1 MLLTPLL
8 ERIESHRRIIQSE
21 RNTIGVHELRTR
33 IVLIDPVLRMV
44 GWAPEDPQTVLV
56 EYSTGSGRADY
67 ALLGEDEAPAALVEA
82 KGLGS
87 RLEEHTRQVVNY
99 ATETGIGYA
108 GITDGNQWMLY
119 DVFRP
124 VPMEDKRV
132 MDVTLTRDEPV
143 AAALGLLTGLT
154 LPKMGRRSTTGNAKS
169 PQEERTWEEQ
179 DRWAAIEALEEP
191 PTIGGAGAQVR
202 FPDQSTFG
210 ISSWQN
216 AVGVVAKWLVT
227 SGRLAEGRL
236 PLRVGDCLHGIHWE
250 PVHHDGARF
259 YRKYEF
265 TSPSGRRVYVHTHGT
280 LKTSVNYI
288 RNMLSSCGVA
298 AKDVW
303 VRVL

>member
-21 RNTIGVHELRTR
+21 CNTIGVHELRTR

-288 RNMLSSCGVA
+288 RNMLRSCGVA

>member
-21 RNTIGVHELRTR
+21 RDTIGAYELRTR

-67 ALLGEDEAPAALVEA
+67 ALLGEDGAPAALVEA
-82 KGLGS
+82 KPLGS

-143 AAALGLLTGLT
+143 DAALGLLTGLT
-154 LPKMGRRSTTGNAKS
+154 LPKMGRRSTTGNANS
-169 PQEERTWEEQ
+169 PQEERTWGE

-191 PTIGGAGAQVR
+191 PTIEGAGAQVR
-202 FPDQSTFG
+202 FPDQRTLD
-210 ISSWQN
+210 IKSWQD
-216 AVGVVAKWLVT
+216 AVGKVAEWLVT

-250 PVHHDGARF
+250 PIHHDGTRF

-265 TSPSGRRVYVHTHGT
+265 TSPSGRRVYVHTHGHR
-280 LKTSVNYI
+280 KASVNYI